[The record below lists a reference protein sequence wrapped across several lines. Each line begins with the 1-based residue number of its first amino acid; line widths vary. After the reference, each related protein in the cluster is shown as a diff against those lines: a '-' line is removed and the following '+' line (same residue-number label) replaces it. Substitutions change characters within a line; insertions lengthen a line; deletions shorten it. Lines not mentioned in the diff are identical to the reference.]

1 MAGKRGTH
9 HPTTLLILG
18 RNKSPREQEEPA
30 PWQVWIGRVCQL
42 QGLPELSSTEVGS
55 RLVRRRGAERS
66 PSFACNS
73 GSTVNREDKLKLH

>member
-73 GSTVNREDKLKLH
+73 GSLSTEKTS